1 MGTAGPRAGRCRG
14 GPRPAPAMDDL
25 DALLADLET
34 TSCHLGR
41 HPVLLPQAP
50 AGPPD
55 PPAGTPGTP
64 GDPPRP
70 PPPPCGPAPSGAPPA
85 GGDTEQL
92 YSTVHKARPPR
103 GPPRSPTAPGLG
115 ELDRL
120 LRDLDVTHCSIA
132 DEILAQF
139 PPLKGPDGEKKAEEE
154 EEEAEDG
161 ASPPRP
167 STPGPPPAPPSAS
180 SATQELDRLMAS
192 LSDFRLRSTPP
203 PQQPAPGSLDSML
216 VLLQS
221 DLSRRGV
228 PTGSKGVCGACR
240 KPIAGQVV
248 TALGCAWHPEHFVCA
263 HCQRAL
269 GGSTFFEKDGAPY
282 CERDYFQLFAPRCG
296 QCAQP
301 ILDKMVTALDKN
313 WHPEHFCCVKCG
325 RPFGEEAPRRPHG
338 VPTAGPRR
346 LPGEGRPAVLP
357 AGLRRALRQPLPG
370 LRAAHPGGLRGR
382 PRGSLA
388 PRVLRLRGVPGALR
402 GGHLLRGR
410 GAALL
415 RAARGRGPGPGV
427 PGLRGAHRRPLRHR
441 HGPALPPRALRLR
454 LLPPAPG
461 QGALPGAG
469 GQGLLPALL
478 PTPLRVTGRG
488 GAPRR
493 RGAPHGSPPPPPTRP
508 GTSHGSCLQPAWS
521 PLGFDVVV

>member
-325 RPFGEEAPRRPHG
+325 RPFGEEGFLEKDGQQYCRQDFAELFASRCRG
-338 VPTAGPRR
+338 C
-346 LPGEGRPAVLP
+346 GRPILEGYVAALEGLWHPECFVCGECLAP
-357 AGLRRALRQPLPG
+357 FAAGTFFEAG
-370 LRAAHPGGLRGR
+370 GR
-382 PRGSLA
+382 PYCERHAAGGRAQACRGCGEPIA
-388 PRVLRLRGVPGALR
+388 
-402 GGHLLRGR
+402 GR
-410 GAALL
+410 CVTAMAQ
-415 RAARGRGPGPGV
+415 RFHPEHFVCAFC
-427 PGLRGAHRRPLRHR
+427 RRPLAK
-441 HGPALPPRALRLR
+441 GPFQEQAGKAYCQPCFRRLF
-454 LLPPAPG
+454 G
-461 QGALPGAG
+461 
-469 GQGLLPALL
+469 
-478 PTPLRVTGRG
+478 
-488 GAPRR
+488 
-493 RGAPHGSPPPPPTRP
+493 
-508 GTSHGSCLQPAWS
+508 
-521 PLGFDVVV
+521 